1 MTLENFRKIRITL
14 DDVNKPILRKIMA
27 KEGDFNGRELEL
39 QIIDGHEFAELKNAT
54 VTLYWKHLAMGNSGN
69 KNFLAVDRSKGIFSV
84 TYPEAMLN
92 AGNVL
97 AYVSIS
103 MPGRV
108 IPTTDFIITVEG
120 SGFDAVAAVASN
132 DFQALNEALLQI
144 KQYQAQIDSIKA
156 GLIRQ
161 GENLIGSER
170 TKFEQLFNEIQ
181 PKMDGLEQQ
190 FNDAMANLTVDSEV
204 ITGRTSTVTG
214 DNYTTVGKRLDEME
228 TMTVLGNRKAYF
240 EIKNG
245 QPRLKLEEIE

>member
-69 KNFLAVDRSKGIFSV
+69 KNFLAVDRAKGIFSV

-97 AYVSIS
+97 AYVSIT

-144 KQYQAQIDSIKA
+144 NQYQAQIDSIKA
-156 GLIRQ
+156 DLVRQ

-170 TKFEQLFNEIQ
+170 TKFEQLFNEIKPQ
-181 PKMDGLEQQ
+181 MDGLEQQ

-214 DNYTTVGKRLDEME
+214 DSYGTVGKRLDEME
-228 TMTVLGNRKAYF
+228 TMTVLGNHKAYF
-240 EIKNG
+240 EIKDG
-245 QPRLKLEEIE
+245 RPRLRLEEI